1 MSRPH
6 LLLALAL
13 GLPLLGAA
21 AEPKAA
27 TPTPTPAPAAKAA
40 AGNKEN
46 DTDAEIILLTGMPAG
61 KAPEMVATYARKTY
75 VRAELIKDP
84 LLRQFVQLALAKI
97 EDQPEKALQI
107 RQEHLS
113 KLAEFF
119 LDRAMEAQAADK
131 LTETLR
137 LAEIA
142 VRCNPANPKAKL
154 FYANFLHGKMGRT
167 DDAIQTMKHGLEF
180 LDINDKLGRDYL
192 ERYFQFLQLR
202 ERDAEVIDQGLKLL
216 RVGKDLPQPT
226 REAIAL
232 ATATSQY
239 WSGKYPDCVKTITV
253 NNLDNIPNGLLLK
266 AKALFDGGKTQEG
279 LTLLETKGAAIKD
292 YTPRDAILSQQARF
306 HVLLGQTRMA
316 LSVNEDR
323 ISLNEKAPF
332 PHIQRLQLLD
342 KLGLKDE
349 YEKELQTIKNKF
361 ETNSAAMI
369 ALANFAAEKGY
380 DGLTA
385 ALTGVASA
393 RGFESATFAALHL
406 EALLNAG
413 QPDQVIAQHQQ
424 VSAADPA
431 FFHSNRPLI
440 QAILGIAHYARNK
453 PDEATAKR
461 ERDIGDRYLAEFL
474 KAKDLGPEAYRSVG
488 RHLRAVRASDAAVRI
503 LEAGVQAHPTHS
515 QLRADY
521 VRARLLA
528 GMTEAYGTRKSMLE
542 ELEYLQTLRRP
553 SPLVWQEALSWLRT
567 EAKLPPAQ
575 TRQLDAALQTLI
587 RPGLDR
593 DALEGR

>member
-1 MSRPH
+1 MSRPP
-6 LLLALAL
+6 LLLTVAL
-13 GLPLLGAA
+13 GMTCLSSW
-21 AEPKAA
+21 AE
-27 TPTPTPAPAAKAA
+27 TPTPSPAPAATPAKKAA
-40 AGNKEN
+40 PAAKQN
-46 DTDAEIILLTGMPAG
+46 DTDAEIILLTGLPLG
-61 KAPEMVATYARKTY
+61 KPKETIASYARQTY
-75 VRAELIKDP
+75 VKAELVKDP

-97 EDQPEKALQI
+97 EDQPERAGQI

-113 KLAEFF
+113 KLADFF
-119 LDRAMEAQAADK
+119 LAQAMEAQAADK
-131 LTETLR
+131 TAETLR

-142 VRCNPANPKAKL
+142 VRCNPANSKAKL
-154 FYANFLHGKMGRT
+154 FYANFLHSKMGRT
-167 DDAIQTMKHGLEF
+167 DDAIQTMRHGLEF

-202 ERDAEVIDQGLKLL
+202 ERDGEVIDQGLKLL
-216 RVGKDLPQPT
+216 RVGKDLPQAT

-239 WSGKYPDCVKTITV
+239 WSGKYPDCVKTIGI
-253 NNLDNIPNGLLLK
+253 NNLDNFPNGLLLK

-292 YTPRDAILSQQARF
+292 LSARDAILSQQARF
-306 HVLLGQTRMA
+306 HILLGQTRMA
-316 LSVNEDR
+316 LSVNDDR
-323 ISLNEKAPF
+323 ISLDPKAPF

-342 KLGLKDE
+342 KLGLKDD
-349 YEKELQTIKNKF
+349 YEKELRVVIDRFAN
-361 ETNSAAMI
+361 NSSAMI

-380 DGLTA
+380 EGLTA
-385 ALTGVASA
+385 ALSSVAAA

-431 FFHSNRPLI
+431 FFQSNRPLV

-461 ERDIGDRYLAEFL
+461 ERDIADRYLAEFL

-488 RHLRAVRASDAAVRI
+488 RHLRSVRAPDAAVRV
-503 LEAGVQAHPTHS
+503 LEAGVQAHPAHS

-528 GMTEAYGTRKSMLE
+528 GVTEAYGTRKSMVE
-542 ELEYLQTLRRP
+542 ELELLMTMRRP

-567 EAKLPPAQ
+567 EAKLPPEK
-575 TRQLDAALQTLI
+575 TRQLEGSLQSLV
-587 RPGLDR
+587 RPGLDL
-593 DALEGR
+593 DALGGR

>member
-1 MSRPH
+1 MSRSH
-6 LLLALAL
+6 LFLALSL
-13 GLPLLGAA
+13 GLPCLGA
-21 AEPKAA
+21 EGGPKAA
-27 TPTPTPAPAAKAA
+27 AAPSPTAKPATVA
-40 AGNKEN
+40 KEN
-46 DTDAEIILLTGMPAG
+46 DSDAEIILLTGLPGG
-61 KAPEMVATYARKTY
+61 KSIEAVSTYARKTY

-113 KLAEFF
+113 KLGDFF

-131 LTETLR
+131 PTDTLR

-180 LDINDKLGRDYL
+180 LDVSDKLGRDYL
-192 ERYFQFLQLR
+192 ERYFQFLQLK
-202 ERDAEVIDQGLKLL
+202 ERDSEVIDQGLKLL
-216 RVGKDLPQPT
+216 RVGKDLPQST

-239 WSGKYPDCVKTITV
+239 WSGKYPDCVKTITI
-253 NNLDNIPNGLLLK
+253 NNLDNFPNGLLLK

-279 LTLLETKGAAIKD
+279 LALLETKGAAIKD
-292 YTPRDAILSQQARF
+292 YTPRDAVLSQQARF
-306 HVLLGQTRMA
+306 HILLGQTRMA

-332 PHIQRLQLLD
+332 PHIQKLQLLD

-349 YEKELQTIKNKF
+349 YEKELGVIKTKF
-361 ETNSAAMI
+361 ENNSGAMI

-385 ALTGVASA
+385 ALTGVAAA

-413 QPDQVIAQHQQ
+413 LPDQVIAQHQQ

-440 QAILGIAHYARNK
+440 QALLGIAHYARNK

-474 KAKDLGPEAYRSVG
+474 KSKDLGPEAYRSVG
-488 RHLRAVRASDAAVRI
+488 RHLRAIRASDSAVRV
-503 LEAGVQAHPTHS
+503 LEAGVQVHPSHS

-528 GMTEAYGTRKSMLE
+528 GLTEAYGTRKSMVE

-567 EAKLPPAQ
+567 EAKLSPAQ
-575 TRQLDAALQTLI
+575 TRQLEAALQTLV
-587 RPGLDR
+587 RPGLDQA
-593 DALEGR
+593 ALEGR